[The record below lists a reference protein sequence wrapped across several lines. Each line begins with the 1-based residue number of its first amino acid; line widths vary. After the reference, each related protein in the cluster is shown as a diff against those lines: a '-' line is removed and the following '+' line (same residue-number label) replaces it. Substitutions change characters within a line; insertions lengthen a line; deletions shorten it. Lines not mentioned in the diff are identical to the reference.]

1 MGYAYFMVRTVN
13 QAVALLHEQQGRI
26 IAGGTDLVLDLRS
39 GKKTCQ
45 AVVDITDIPECGQIS
60 LENDFL
66 RIGACCT
73 FAQLEASPLVQRY
86 ATALAQASSFVG
98 SPQIRNVATIGGNVV
113 NAMPA
118 ADGAVALVG
127 LNAQAEI
134 AGADGLRLCRVEDC
148 YRGIGQSTVDAG
160 REFICAFRVPLG
172 TEGTWRSA
180 YKRFAL
186 RQSLALPVVAAAA
199 GIGLQ
204 EKRIVS
210 CRLALA
216 PAGTAPWRAEEAET
230 YLKDRTI
237 SRETA
242 TVAAGLAAQ
251 AAPFR
256 DSPVRCSAAY
266 KRMLAETMVCD
277 ALLDAAGNLAD

>member
-1 MGYAYFMVRTVN
+1 MGYAYFAARTVDE
-13 QAVALLHEQQGRI
+13 AVTLLHEQQGRV

-39 GKKTCQ
+39 GKKKCQ
-45 AVVDITDIPECGQIS
+45 AVVDITDIPECGRIS

-73 FAQLEASPLVQRY
+73 FAQLESSPLVQRY

-127 LNAQAEI
+127 LNVQAEI
-134 AGADGLRLCRVEDC
+134 AGPDGLRLCRVEDC
-148 YRGIGQSTVDAG
+148 VPGNWTIHRRCGAGIHLCISCPSEG
-160 REFICAFRVPLG
+160 RRDLAER
-172 TEGTWRSA
+172 

-199 GIGLQ
+199 GIGFQ
-204 EKRIVS
+204 ENGS
-210 CRLALA
+210 Y
-216 PAGTAPWRAEEAET
+216 PAGWPWPRRGPAAWRAEGSRDVSERPDD
-230 YLKDRTI
+230 LPGNGDRRRG
-237 SRETA
+237 SC
-242 TVAAGLAAQ
+242 AQ

-266 KRMLAETMVCD
+266 KRMLAETMACD

>member
-1 MGYAYFMVRTVN
+1 MGYAYFMARTVD
-13 QAVALLHEQQGRI
+13 QAVALLHEQQGRV
-26 IAGGTDLVLDLRS
+26 IAGGTDLVLDLRN
-39 GKKTCQ
+39 GKKTCR

-134 AGADGLRLCRVEDC
+134 AGTDGLRLCRVEDC

-160 REFICAFRVPLG
+160 REFICAFRVPLRAD
-172 TEGTWRSA
+172 GTWRSA

-199 GIGLQ
+199 GIGFQ

-266 KRMLAETMVCD
+266 KRMLAETMACD

>member
-1 MGYAYFMVRTVN
+1 M
-13 QAVALLHEQQGRI
+13 
-26 IAGGTDLVLDLRS
+26 
-39 GKKTCQ
+39 
-45 AVVDITDIPECGQIS
+45 
-60 LENDFL
+60 
-66 RIGACCT
+66 
-73 FAQLEASPLVQRY
+73 
-86 ATALAQASSFVG
+86 
-98 SPQIRNVATIGGNVV
+98 
-113 NAMPA
+113 
-118 ADGAVALVG
+118 
-127 LNAQAEI
+127 
-134 AGADGLRLCRVEDC
+134 EDC

-256 DSPVRCSAAY
+256 DSPARCSAAY

-277 ALLDAAGNLAD
+277 ALLDAAENLAD